1 MARLVIDSSVV
12 IKWYVAEEYQA
23 PATAIRDR
31 YREGNL
37 DLLVPDLFYA
47 EIGNIVWK
55 KRLTQGLA
63 VADARRIIDAVL
75 TLPLEVTPNSQ
86 LSTEAYHLAEEHG
99 RTVYDS
105 LYLALALSVECQ
117 FVSAASE
124 RGSPHFTGHSM
135 AGRLALMRQVR

>member
-12 IKWYVAEEYQA
+12 IKWYVAEEHQA

-31 YREGNL
+31 YREGDL

-55 KRLTQGLA
+55 KRQTQGLA

-86 LSTEAYHLAEEHG
+86 LITEAYHLAEEHG
-99 RTVYDS
+99 QTVYDS

-117 FVSAASE
+117 CVSAD
-124 RGSPHFTGHSM
+124 R
-135 AGRLALMRQVR
+135 RLVNAVAHTLPGTLWLADWR